1 MNSAPAE
8 GHVSQQ
14 PSEPLRKLHPG
25 VWTLVLLSLGH
36 FFIDLY
42 SGAIGIFQPMLI
54 RQLGLSLTQAG
65 IIGGLLAFSGSVTQ
79 PLYGY
84 LSDRVRSR
92 LFSGLAPAVAGLFV
106 CGLSVAPSFGWA
118 LLFAALGGAGIAS
131 FHPQGSAWAAAGMR
145 ANRAQWMAIFIS
157 CGTLGIAL
165 APAFF
170 SAWMTTFGFPNVI
183 WAAIPGVALSLL
195 LLIWMPVPR
204 EVTDGPRTRF
214 EWKALQVIWRP
225 LSLLYLAV
233 FARSVVQVTYAQFL
247 ALYLHRERGYPLQQ
261 AAWILTA
268 YLTAGALGGVAGGPL
283 SDRFGARRVIMWSF
297 LFSFPLMAVFFLHHG
312 WLGMVCLAAG
322 GFVLLFTIPVNVVVA
337 QRLAPAQAGTVSALM
352 MGFAWG
358 SAGMIFVPLTGWL
371 SDRTSLHAALF
382 TLLVFPLLGFLVT
395 RLLPE
400 EIGQ

>member
-1 MNSAPAE
+1 M
-8 GHVSQQ
+8 
-14 PSEPLRKLHPG
+14 HPG
-25 VWTLVLLSLGH
+25 VWTLVLLSVGH

-79 PLYGY
+79 PMYGY
-84 LSDRVRSR
+84 FSDKVRSR
-92 LFSGLAPAVAGLFV
+92 LFSGLAPAVAGIFV

-118 LLFAALGGAGIAS
+118 LVFAALGGAGIAS

-170 SAWMTTFGFPNVI
+170 SAWMTAFGFRNVV
-183 WAAIPGVALSLL
+183 WAAVPGVALSLL
-195 LLIWMPVPR
+195 LLSCMPVPK
-204 EVTDGPRTRF
+204 EVTDRPPSHF
-214 EWKALQVIWRP
+214 EWGALRAIWKP
-225 LSLLYLAV
+225 LTLLYLAV

-247 ALYLHRERGYPLQQ
+247 ALYLHRERGYPLQT

-297 LFSFPLMAVFFLHHG
+297 LFSFPLMAVFFLVPG
-312 WLGMVCLAAG
+312 WIGMVSLGLG

-337 QRLAPAQAGTVSALM
+337 QRLAPSQAGTVSALM

-358 SAGMIFVPLTGWL
+358 SAGMIFVPLTGWV
-371 SDRTSLHAALF
+371 SDLTSLHAALF
-382 TLLVFPLLGFLVT
+382 SLLVFPIVGFLVT
-395 RLLPE
+395 RQLPE
-400 EIGQ
+400 EIGR